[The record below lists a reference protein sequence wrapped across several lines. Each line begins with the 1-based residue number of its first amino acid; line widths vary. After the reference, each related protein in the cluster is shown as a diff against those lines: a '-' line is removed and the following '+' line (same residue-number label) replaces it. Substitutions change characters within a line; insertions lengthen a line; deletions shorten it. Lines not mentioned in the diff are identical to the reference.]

1 MIKKIALICVLS
13 LLLSSAGLVFAGNN
27 SNPESPLYPLRGL
40 VEEGIMG
47 LTQGNAEK
55 ALEAVRFAEN
65 RLEMLEEEVEKGRPD
80 FVDLLLQENEAYMN
94 EAQNQ
99 IENAEENE
107 YDENLEKAIE
117 QVSAAH
123 ERRQARLQDMIDNKD
138 IPEAAK
144 DGMGRAMENQVR
156 AFENFMNAM
165 DKAQEARENGEEE
178 NGNGENEE
186 GNKPESI
193 PPVDFDDLLE
203 DKPVDAPGPRNGN
216 PNQ

>member
-1 MIKKIALICVLS
+1 MIKKIAVVCVLS
-13 LLLSSAGLVFAGNN
+13 LLLSSAGLVFAGSN

-47 LTQGNAEK
+47 LTQGNAAK
-55 ALEAVRFAEN
+55 ALEALRFAES
-65 RLEMLEEEVEKGRPD
+65 RLDLLDEEVEKGRPD
-80 FVDLLLQENEAYMN
+80 FVDLLLQENEVYIN

-99 IENAEENE
+99 IESAEEND

-123 ERRQARLQDMIDNKD
+123 DRRQARLKDMIDNKD

-144 DGMGRAMENQVR
+144 AGMGRALENQER
-156 AFENFMNAM
+156 AFENFMEAM
-165 DKAQEARENGEEE
+165 EKAIEARENGEEE

-193 PPVDFDDLLE
+193 PPVELDDLLE
-203 DKPVDAPGPRNGN
+203 DKPGVPDSRNGN

>member
-1 MIKKIALICVLS
+1 MIKKIAVVCVLS
-13 LLLSSAGLVFAGNN
+13 LLLSSAGLVFAGSN

-40 VEEGIMG
+40 IEVSAIE
-47 LTQGNAEK
+47 LTNDNVGT
-55 ALEAVRFAEN
+55 ALWALQFAES
-65 RLEMLEEEVEKGRPD
+65 RIDLLDEEVEKGRPD

-107 YDENLEKAIE
+107 YDENLGKAIE

-123 ERRQARLQDMIDNKD
+123 ERRQARLKDMIESKD

-144 DGMGRAMENQVR
+144 DGMGRALENQER
-156 AFENFMNAM
+156 AFENFMRAM

-193 PPVDFDDLLE
+193 PPVEMDELLE
-203 DKPVDAPGPRNGN
+203 NKPDVPGPRNGN